1 MINAYNHE
9 HSHAE
14 VCLAFQEHFLGIS
27 GNENQTY
34 MTNTYLHSYFTHLYQ
49 RLSTLH
55 LTKSM
60 QVEWAPGDAL
70 TLCVTPPRCI
80 FFKHFL
86 CKKSLAVSL
95 AGYLQVFWSG
105 QGWRDVVA
113 IFRTDNHHVSLR
125 IFSAMI
131 VNKRDVHHSTG
142 CIISVGSVGLT
153 THEPSE

>member
-1 MINAYNHE
+1 MNIHMLRSVMHLKNIFWEYLGMRIRLTWPIPTYIPILHIYIKG
-9 HSHAE
+9 
-14 VCLAFQEHFLGIS
+14 FLHCIW
-27 GNENQTY
+27 
-34 MTNTYLHSYFTHLYQ
+34 L
-49 RLSTLH
+49 
-55 LTKSM
+55 KSM

-70 TLCVTPPRCI
+70 TFCVTSPRCI

-86 CKKSLAVSL
+86 CKKSLPVSL
-95 AGYLQVFWSG
+95 AGYFQVFWSG
-105 QGWRDVVA
+105 RRWRDVVA
-113 IFRTDNHHVSLR
+113 IFRTDNHHLSLR

>member
-1 MINAYNHE
+1 MPIIMNIYE

-14 VCLAFQEHFLGIS
+14 VCLAFQAYFLGIS

-34 MTNTYLHSYFTHLYQ
+34 MTNTYVYSYLTHLYQ

-60 QVEWAPGDAL
+60 QVERAPGDAL

-80 FFKHFL
+80 FFKHCL
-86 CKKSLAVSL
+86 CKKSLA
-95 AGYLQVFWSG
+95 GYLHIFWLG

-113 IFRTDNHHVSLR
+113 IFRTDKHHLSLR
-125 IFSAMI
+125 IFSATI

-142 CIISVGSVGLT
+142 CIISAGSVGLT
-153 THEPSE
+153 TREPSK